1 MTRKLIAF
9 VAAAAIAAT
18 GFSAAPAQAR
28 DRGETAAIIAG
39 AAALAIAGA
48 TLASDRNDGKHHGH
62 VSRSYNRGHGYH
74 AAPPPHARAY
84 GYRMQQRKYGG
95 YRPHSRH
102 AYRPYYGSRSHGEA
116 AGRSGHHRW

>member
-39 AAALAIAGA
+39 AAALAIVGA
-48 TLASDRNDGKHHGH
+48 TLASDRNNKKHRGH

-84 GYRMQQRKYGG
+84 GYRMQQRKYG
-95 YRPHSRH
+95 YRPHSRNS
-102 AYRPYYGSRSHGEA
+102 YRPYYGSRSHGDA
-116 AGRSGHHRW
+116 NRRSGHRRW